1 MGIKHFFTW
10 FKTNFSESIYKLP
23 KNKTVTDYNVSI
35 DNLMIDMNGIF
46 HNSAQK
52 IYEYGNHKPPQRL
65 IKTKKSNLIGNNLH
79 KQNKLFEDVCNTIKI
94 TLDIVKPKKRLIL
107 CIDGPAPLSKQNQ
120 QRQRRFRSALE
131 STSECAFD
139 SNCITPGTKF
149 MDYLSKYIDWYIRKN
164 INENEMWQ
172 KLEIIFSN
180 EKAPGEGEHKAINYM
195 RYYRNENETYCI
207 HGLDAD
213 LIMLSLGT
221 HLPKFYIL
229 REDMYDYTNE
239 YFLINI
245 GEVHDN
251 LAELIRWS
259 HSDNDFNKINAINDF
274 IFLCFMVGNDF
285 LPHIPSIEIIENG
298 IELILEVYKK
308 VCKSYGHITE
318 NTNGKIKFRHQCL
331 KLFLASIGQYEKEN
345 FEMKLRKKK
354 SYFKD
359 TILENSATQ
368 EEDGS
373 WNVDIEK
380 YKIEYQ
386 KACFPEDYNVEKLA
400 HEYLEGM
407 QWVLSYYTTGVP
419 NWKWVFLHHYAPPAS
434 VLALYV
440 DSFQFSKYQHTIPTT
455 PFQQLLC
462 VLPPKSANLLP
473 EPLCNLLTNKGSVLK
488 KYCPDDFP
496 IDLAGKRKEWEGI
509 VILPMVDF
517 DLVRN
522 VYMNF
527 LDDIPGTDK
536 KRNILGRTFLYEFN
550 DKISYDFFSYYGNIT
565 NCKVK
570 TKFID
575 L

>member
-23 KNKTVTDYNVSI
+23 KNKTVTDCNVII

-52 IYEYGNHKPPQRL
+52 IYEYGNHKPQQRL
-65 IKTKKSNLIGNNLH
+65 IKNKKSNLIDNKLY
-79 KQNKLFEDVCNTIKI
+79 KQNKLFEDVCNTIK
-94 TLDIVKPKKRLIL
+94 TTVDIVKPQKRLIL

-131 STSECAFD
+131 STSDCPFD

-164 INENEMWQ
+164 INNNEMWQ

-180 EKAPGEGEHKAINYM
+180 EKAAGEGEHKAINYM
-195 RYYRNENETYCI
+195 RYNRNENETYCI

-259 HSDNDFNKINAINDF
+259 QCDNEFNKINAINDF

-298 IELILEVYKK
+298 LELILEVYKK
-308 VCKSYGHITE
+308 VGKSYGHITE
-318 NTNGKIKFRHQCL
+318 NINGKIKFRHRSL
-331 KLFLASIGQYEKEN
+331 KFFLASIGQYEKEN
-345 FEMKLRKKK
+345 FEMKLQKKK

-368 EEDGS
+368 QNDGS
-373 WNVDIEK
+373 WIVDIEK

-386 KACFPEDYNVEKLA
+386 KACFPENYNIEKLA

-419 NWKWVFLHHYAPPAS
+419 NWKWVFLHHYGPPAS
-434 VLALYV
+434 ILALYV
-440 DSFQFSKYQHTIPTT
+440 DSFQFSNYSHTIPTT

-473 EPLCNLLTNKGSVLK
+473 EPLCNLLTNKNSVLK
-488 KYCPDDFP
+488 KYCPDDFH

-527 LDDIPGTDK
+527 LDDISFTDK
-536 KRNILGRTFLYEFN
+536 KRNVLGKTFLYEFN
-550 DKISYDFFSYYGNIT
+550 DKISYEFFSYYGNIT